1 VRVHERAY
9 PSAAWLDVRPYNPAI
24 RAATTRNFSDQQA
37 SEEDMRIGDVRLRYV
52 SGRMQFDGE
61 FWEERLI
68 RPVDIYPAYRA
79 LGPETLPRTPDGA
92 YHIQTYFV
100 EIESD
105 DGAVGIGG
113 PIPREQAF
121 LVDAELR
128 PHLMGADPLAH
139 ELIWDTLY
147 RSAVHGRKGL
157 TMMAISAV
165 DCALWD
171 LKGRVFNMPVY
182 RLLGGPTRSE
192 IPAYASA
199 LGYSIDPDRAAE
211 RAREF
216 VRQGFRAT
224 KWFFRNGP
232 ADGPEGM
239 VRNAQLVSALRG
251 AVGDDVDIMLDCWMS
266 WDVPYTVAMAERL
279 EEYEPRWL
287 EEPVLPDK
295 IESYAAI
302 RRQVSI
308 PISGGEHEYTRWGLK
323 TLMDAEAVDVLQPDI
338 YWAGGI
344 TEMLKICAVA
354 STYDLPVIPHGHST
368 PASAHLIASQPPNVC
383 PLLEY
388 LVKWN
393 EIHQFFLKA
402 PLKPH
407 GGVVKLPDTPGIGMD
422 LDEAK
427 IEAQKVMSWS

>member
-1 VRVHERAY
+1 MA
-9 PSAAWLDVRPYNPAI
+9 
-24 RAATTRNFSDQQA
+24 
-37 SEEDMRIGDVRLRYV
+37 
-52 SGRMQFDGE
+52 FDGL

-68 RPVDIYPAYRA
+68 RPLDIYPAYRA
-79 LGPETLPRTPDGA
+79 QGPEVLPRVDDG
-92 YHIQTYFV
+92 TYRIETFFV
-100 EIESD
+100 EIEAD
-105 DGAVGIGG
+105 EGVVGIGG

-121 LVDAELR
+121 IIDQNLR
-128 PHLMGADPLAH
+128 PHLLGVDPLAN

-147 RSAVHGRKGL
+147 RASVHGRKGV

-171 LKGRVFNMPVY
+171 LKGRYFNTPVY
-182 RLLGGPTRSE
+182 RLLGGPTRAE

-199 LGYSIDPDRAAE
+199 LGYAVDPDRAAE

-216 VRQGFRAT
+216 VREGYTAT

-232 ADGPEGM
+232 ADGPQGM

-251 AVGDDVDIMLDCWMS
+251 AVGADVEIMLDCWMS

-295 IESYAAI
+295 LESYAAI
-302 RRQVSI
+302 RRQVNI
-308 PISGGEHEYTRWGLK
+308 PIAGGEHEYTRWGLK
-323 TLMDAEAVDVLQPDI
+323 MLMDAEAVDVLQPDI

-368 PASAHLIASQPPNVC
+368 PASAHLIASQPPSLC
-383 PLLEY
+383 PRLEY
-388 LVKWN
+388 LIKWN
-393 EIHQFFLKA
+393 EIHQFFLKS
-402 PLKPH
+402 PLKPS
-407 GGVVKLPDTPGIGMD
+407 GGVVRLGETPGLGMD
-422 LDEAK
+422 LDETRV
-427 IEAQKVMSWS
+427 ESQRLVRWTE

>member
-1 VRVHERAY
+1 
-9 PSAAWLDVRPYNPAI
+9 
-24 RAATTRNFSDQQA
+24 
-37 SEEDMRIGDVRLRYV
+37 MRIGDVRLRHV
-52 SGRMQFDGE
+52 SGRMPFDGE

-79 LGPETLPRTPDGA
+79 QGPEVLPKADDG
-92 YHIQTYFV
+92 TYRIETFFV

-105 DGAVGIGG
+105 DGLVGIGG
-113 PIPREQAF
+113 PIPLDQAF
-121 LVDAELR
+121 VIDVNLR
-128 PHLMGADPLAH
+128 PHLLGLDPLAH
-139 ELIWDTLY
+139 ELVWDILY
-147 RSAVHGRKGL
+147 RASVHGRKGV

-171 LKGRVFNMPVY
+171 LKGRYFNAPVY
-182 RLLGGPTRSE
+182 RLLGGATRDE

-211 RAREF
+211 RSREL
-216 VRQGFRAT
+216 VRQGYTAM
-224 KWFFRNGP
+224 KWFFRYGP

-239 VRNAQLVSALRG
+239 VRNSQLVSALRG
-251 AVGDDVDIMLDCWMS
+251 AVGDSVDVMLDCWMS
-266 WDVPYTVAMAERL
+266 WDVPYTIQMAERL

-302 RRQVSI
+302 RRQVRV
-308 PISGGEHEYTRWGLK
+308 PIAGGEHEYTRWGLK
-323 TLMDAEAVDVLQPDI
+323 ALMDAEAVDVLQPDI

-344 TEMLKICAVA
+344 TEMLKICALA

-368 PASAHLIASQPPNVC
+368 PASAHLIASQPASVC
-383 PLLEY
+383 PRLEY

-393 EIHQFFLKA
+393 EIHQFFLKT
-402 PLKPH
+402 PLKPR
-407 GGVVKLPDTPGIGMD
+407 GGVVRLPDTPGIGME
-422 LDEAK
+422 LDESRV
-427 IEAQKVMSWS
+427 EAQRLVRW

>member
-1 VRVHERAY
+1 MPFHG
-9 PSAAWLDVRPYNPAI
+9 L
-24 RAATTRNFSDQQA
+24 
-37 SEEDMRIGDVRLRYV
+37 
-52 SGRMQFDGE
+52 

-68 RPVDIYPAYRA
+68 RPVDVYSTYRA
-79 LGPETLPRTPDGA
+79 QGPDVLPRAEDG
-92 YHIQTYFV
+92 TYRIETFFV
-100 EIESD
+100 EIEAD
-105 DGAVGIGG
+105 EGVIGIGG

-121 LVDAELR
+121 IIDQDLR
-128 PHLMGADPLAH
+128 PHLIGADPLAN
-139 ELIWDTLY
+139 ELVWDTLY
-147 RSAVHGRKGL
+147 RASVHGRKGV

-171 LKGRVFNMPVY
+171 LKGRYFDAPVY
-182 RLLGGPTRSE
+182 RLLGGPTRTE

-216 VRQGFRAT
+216 VRQGYTAT
-224 KWFFRNGP
+224 KWFFRDGP
-232 ADGPEGM
+232 ADGPAGM

-251 AVGDDVDIMLDCWMS
+251 AVGPDVDIMLDCWMS

-302 RRQVSI
+302 RREVRV
-308 PISGGEHEYTRWGLK
+308 PIAGGEHEYTRWGLK
-323 TLMDAEAVDVLQPDI
+323 MLMDAEAVDVLQPDI

-344 TEMLKICAVA
+344 TEMLKICALA

-368 PASAHLIASQPPNVC
+368 PASAHLIASQPPSLC
-383 PLLEY
+383 PRLEY

-393 EIHQFFLKA
+393 EIHQFFLKS
-402 PLKPH
+402 PLKPS
-407 GGVVKLPDTPGIGMD
+407 GGVVRLPETPGIGMD
-422 LDEAK
+422 LDEK
-427 IEAQKVMSWS
+427 RIESQRLVRWSD

>member
-1 VRVHERAY
+1 
-9 PSAAWLDVRPYNPAI
+9 
-24 RAATTRNFSDQQA
+24 
-37 SEEDMRIGDVRLRYV
+37 MRIADVRLRHV
-52 SGRMQFDGE
+52 TGTLQFDGE

-68 RPVDIYPAYRA
+68 RPVDLYPSFRA
-79 LGPETLPRTPDGA
+79 MGPETFPRADDGA
-92 YHIQTYFV
+92 YRIQTYFV

-105 DGAVGIGG
+105 SGVVGIGG

-121 LVDAELR
+121 LIDVDLR
-128 PHLMGADPLAH
+128 PYLMGADPLAN

-147 RSAVHGRKGL
+147 RGAVHGRKGL

-171 LKGRVFNMPVY
+171 LKGRYFNAPVY
-182 RLLGGPTRSE
+182 QLLGGPTRAE

-199 LGYSIDPDRAAE
+199 LGYSIEPGRAAE

-216 VRQGFRAT
+216 VRQGYGGT
-224 KWFFRNGP
+224 KWFFRHGP
-232 ADGPEGM
+232 ADGREGM
-239 VRNAQLVSALRG
+239 LRNSQLVSALRG

-279 EEYEPRWL
+279 EEFEPRWL

-295 IESYAAI
+295 IESYATI
-302 RRQVSI
+302 RRQVGV

-323 TLMDAEAVDVLQPDI
+323 ALMDAEAVDVLQPDI

-344 TEMLKICAVA
+344 TEMLKICALA

-368 PASAHLIASQPPNVC
+368 PASAHLIASQPPNLC

-388 LVKWN
+388 LIKWN
-393 EIHQFFLKA
+393 EVHQFFLRT
-402 PLKPH
+402 PLKPVR
-407 GGVVKLPDTPGIGMD
+407 GVVHLPETPGLGMD

-427 IEAQKVMSWS
+427 METQRIVRFSD

>member
-1 VRVHERAY
+1 M
-9 PSAAWLDVRPYNPAI
+9 P
-24 RAATTRNFSDQQA
+24 
-37 SEEDMRIGDVRLRYV
+37 
-52 SGRMQFDGE
+52 FDGE

-68 RPVDIYPAYRA
+68 RPVDMYPNYRSTGPEVLPKTGEGAYRIEA
-79 LGPETLPRTPDGA
+79 
-92 YHIQTYFV
+92 YFV
-100 EIESD
+100 EIEAD
-105 DGAVGIGG
+105 EGVVGIGG
-113 PIPREQAF
+113 PIPLEQAF
-121 LVDAELR
+121 IIDQNLRQHLV
-128 PHLMGADPLAH
+128 GADPLAH

-147 RSAVHGRKGL
+147 RASVHGRKGV

-171 LKGRVFNMPVY
+171 LKGRYLNQPVH
-182 RLLGGPTRSE
+182 RLLGGPTRTE

-199 LGYSIDPDRAAE
+199 LGYSIEPERAAD

-232 ADGPEGM
+232 SDGRDGM
-239 VRNAQLVSALRG
+239 VRNAQLVSAVRG
-251 AVGDDVDIMLDCWMS
+251 AVGPDVDIMLDCWMS
-266 WDVPYTVAMAERL
+266 WDVPYTIAMAERL
-279 EEYEPRWL
+279 EDYEPRWL

-295 IESYAAI
+295 IDSYAEI
-302 RRQVSI
+302 RRQVRTQ
-308 PISGGEHEYTRWGLK
+308 ISGGEHEYTRWGLK
-323 TLMDAEAVDVLQPDI
+323 QLMDAEAVDVLQPDI

-344 TEMLKICAVA
+344 TEMLKICALA

-368 PASAHLIASQPPNVC
+368 PASAHLIASQPPNLC

-393 EIHQFFLKA
+393 EVHQFFLKT
-402 PLKPH
+402 PLKPV
-407 GGVVKLPDTPGIGMD
+407 GGVVRVPDSPGIGMD

-427 IEAQKVMSWS
+427 IEAQRVVSWSH